1 MPFNNSFWK
10 MISFSEPG
18 LIYLLCPLFVH
29 SAAVTASL
37 VIVFYHPLIYVIQF
51 NCVSARHVD
60 LCSLVCVG
68 VSSVE
73 MFFHKPLGFF
83 HPSCCRFAVFLCL
96 FFYTVGFITVHT
108 Y

>member
-1 MPFNNSFWK
+1 
-10 MISFSEPG
+10 MISFYEPG
-18 LIYLLCPLFVH
+18 VIYLSCLLFVH

-68 VSSVE
+68 VSSVV
-73 MFFHKPLGFF
+73 FFPKATWVFSSFLLQIRGVPLCSF
-83 HPSCCRFAVFLCL
+83 
-96 FFYTVGFITVHT
+96 TQ
-108 Y
+108 